1 MTARVRP
8 SIERK
13 KKIVQELANLLKQYG
28 DVFLIAFDRY
38 PADKLTEIRRML
50 RGKAKLKFGKL
61 RLMTRAIDASGREEL
76 KKLKPYLKGKTIA
89 FLLVKPGENS
99 LEIVRKVYKQSVKL
113 PAKAGMPAPN
123 DIVVPAMKTNL
134 RVSGQ
139 LTMELQGIGLK
150 TRVERGFITITEDA
164 VVVKK
169 GERIPEAVVRVLNLL
184 GLKPIE
190 SRPEVIAGIF
200 QGLLIPGDIILEFDP
215 DRVAE
220 IASKAI
226 AEAIN
231 FAFNAGIVTPKTLQV
246 TLPQAVMKASILAA
260 ELGIPT
266 KESLKILI
274 PKAVAVAKALKEKAG
289 VE

>member
-1 MTARVRP
+1 MTSRVRP

-13 KKIVQELANLLKQYG
+13 KKIVEELAKLLREYG
-28 DVFLIAFDRY
+28 DVFLVAFERY
-38 PADKLTEIRRML
+38 PANKLTEIRRML
-50 RGKAKLKFGKL
+50 RGRAKLKFGKL
-61 RLMTRAIDASGREEL
+61 RLMLRAIDASGREEL
-76 KKLKPYLKGKTIA
+76 KQLKPYLDGKTIA
-89 FLLVKPGENS
+89 FLLIKPGENS
-99 LEIVRKVYKQSVKL
+99 LEIVRQVYKQSVKL

-123 DIVVPAMKTNL
+123 DIIVPAMKTNL

-150 TRVERGFITITEDA
+150 TKVERGFITITEDA

-169 GERIPEAVVRVLNLL
+169 GERIPEAVVRILNLL

-190 SRPEVIAGIF
+190 SRPEIIAGIF
-200 QGLLIPGDIILEFDP
+200 QGLLIPGELIIEFDP
-215 DRVAE
+215 ERVSE

-226 AEAIN
+226 SEAIN
-231 FAFNAGIVTPKTLQV
+231 FAFNAGIITPKTLRV
-246 TLPQAVMKASILAA
+246 TLPQAIMKASILAA

-274 PKAVAVAKALKEKAG
+274 PKAVAVAKAFKEKAG
-289 VE
+289 IE